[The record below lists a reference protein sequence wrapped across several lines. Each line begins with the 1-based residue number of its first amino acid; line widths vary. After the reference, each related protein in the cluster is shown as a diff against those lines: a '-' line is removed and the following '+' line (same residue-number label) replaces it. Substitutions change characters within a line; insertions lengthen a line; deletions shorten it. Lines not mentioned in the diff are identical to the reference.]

1 MSELGEVLPTDS
13 VVNPDTEKLRD
24 VHALSISDPERYW
37 RSVSEELF
45 WSEKTGKIFE
55 KLSSP
60 PYGRWFANWKTNIC
74 YNALDRHLNSP
85 RKNKIAYY
93 WEGEDGSER
102 AISYKQLHS
111 EVSRFAQVLKR
122 FGVGKGDRVTIYL
135 PMIPE
140 LPVAMLATLRLGA
153 IHSVIFAGF
162 TAQAVAD
169 RIADSDSKVVITAD
183 GAFRRGKVI
192 NLKSVVDEALAH
204 TSSVEKVIV
213 VKRTGATI
221 HIEKERDY
229 WYYDLVSDK
238 DLTGK
243 DHALSSVEMVEGIH
257 PSYILYTSGTT
268 GKPKGAT
275 HSTAGYMLWCYFT
288 QKAVFDVR
296 DEDVYWCAADIGW
309 VTGHSYIVYGPL
321 LTGTTSV
328 LYEGAP
334 DFPSPDRWWKII
346 QKYGVTIFYT
356 SPTAIRSHMKAG
368 EQWAKMHDLSSL
380 RILGSVG
387 EPINPEAWN
396 WYYSNIGQN
405 RTPIVDTWWQTETGG
420 IMISPQ
426 PGIALVPLKKGSATF
441 PLPGVE
447 ADVLTEDGEKAKPM
461 EKGFLVIK
469 KPWPGQF
476 MTLWNDPE
484 RFSSVYFSRYPGFY
498 YPGDYAVKDRDG
510 YFWLLGRAD
519 EVLKVAGHRIGTI
532 ELEDALISHGAVAES
547 AVIGKADP
555 VKMQVPVAFVVLRPG
570 HQPSHRLRTELLN
583 HVRKTIGPIAV
594 PEAIYFVDKLPKT
607 RSGKIMR
614 RVVGA
619 VVQEKPMGDV
629 TTLEDETSV
638 EEAKRA
644 YEELKKEM
652 ELSEEKT

>member
-1 MSELGEVLPTDS
+1 MSELGEILPTES
-13 VVNPDTEKLRD
+13 VVDPGVEILRQIREKSLD
-24 VHALSISDPERYW
+24 EVEGYW
-37 RSVSEELF
+37 RKIADDLF
-45 WSEKTGKIFE
+45 WSEKNGPIFE
-55 KLSSP
+55 KTQTP
-60 PYGRWFANWKTNIC
+60 PFGKWFPGWKTNIC
-74 YNALDRHLNSP
+74 YNALDRHIISS

-93 WEGEDGSER
+93 WEAEDGSER
-102 AISYKQLHS
+102 AISYAQLFR
-111 EVSRFAQVLKR
+111 EVCKFAEVLKES
-122 FGVGKGDRVTIYL
+122 GIKKGDRVTIYL

-140 LPVAMLATLRLGA
+140 LPVAMLAVLRLGA

-162 TAQAVAD
+162 TSQAVAD
-169 RIADSDSKVVITAD
+169 RIEDSSSKIVITSD
-183 GAFRRGKVI
+183 GAFRRGKTI
-192 NLKSVVDEALAH
+192 DLKSVVDDALSK
-204 TSSVEKVIV
+204 TTPVERVIV
-213 VKRTGATI
+213 VKRVGNPV
-221 HIEKERDY
+221 HMQKERDS
-229 WYYDLVSDK
+229 WYHELMQKMDDSQKVRAES
-238 DLTGK
+238 
-243 DHALSSVEMVEGIH
+243 EMVEGTH

-275 HSTAGYMLWCYFT
+275 HSTGGYMLWTYFT
-288 QKAVFDVR
+288 QNAVFGVR

-309 VTGHSYIVYGPL
+309 VTGHTYIVYGPL
-321 LTGTTSV
+321 LTGITSV

-346 QKYGVTIFYT
+346 EKYGVTILYT
-356 SPTAIRSHMKAG
+356 SPTAIRSHMKLG
-368 EQWAKMHDLSSL
+368 EEWAKKHDLSSL
-380 RILGSVG
+380 RLLGSVG

-396 WYYSNIGQN
+396 WYYSNIGRK

-426 PGIALVPLKKGSATF
+426 PGLALVPLKRGSATF

-461 EKGFLVIK
+461 EKGYLVIRR
-469 KPWPGQF
+469 PWPGQF
-476 MTLWNDPE
+476 MTLWNDSE
-484 RFSSVYFSRYPGFY
+484 RFSSVYFSKYPGCY

-532 ELEDALISHGAVAES
+532 ELENALISHGAVAES
-547 AVIGKADP
+547 AVIGRADP
-555 VKMQVPVAFVVLRPG
+555 IKMQVPVAFVVLRPG
-570 HQPSHRLRTELLN
+570 HKPSHRLRTELMN
-583 HVRKTIGPIAV
+583 HIRKTIGPIAV
-594 PEAIYFVDKLPKT
+594 PDAIYFVEKLPKT

-619 VVQEKPMGDV
+619 VASEKPIGDV

-644 YEELKKEM
+644 YDELELEM
-652 ELSEEKT
+652 KASEEKT

>member
-13 VVNPDTEKLRD
+13 LVYPNIDKL
-24 VHALSISDPERYW
+24 HKIHEISLSDPEGYW
-37 RSVSEELF
+37 QRVSEELF
-45 WSEKTGKIFE
+45 FSEKNGPIFE
-55 KLSSP
+55 KLETP
-60 PYGRWFANWKTNIC
+60 PYGRWFSKWKTNITH
-74 YNALDRHLNSP
+74 NALDRHVSSA
-85 RKNKIAYY
+85 RKSKVAYY
-93 WEGEDGSER
+93 WEGEDGTR
-102 AISYKQLHS
+102 KTISYAQLLA
-111 EVSRFAQVLKR
+111 EVSRLSSVLR
-122 FGVGKGDRVTIYL
+122 DFGVKKGDRVTIYL

-140 LPVAMLATLRLGA
+140 LPIAMLAALRIGA
-153 IHSVIFAGF
+153 IHTVIFAGF
-162 TAQAVAD
+162 TAQSVAD
-169 RIADSDSKVVITAD
+169 RIEDSKSKVVITAD
-183 GAFRRGKVI
+183 GSFRRGKALGLKTVI
-192 NLKSVVDEALAH
+192 DEALSR

-213 VKRTGATI
+213 VKRTGAPI
-221 HIEKERDY
+221 HMQKDRDF
-229 WYYDLVSDK
+229 WYEELM
-238 DLTGK
+238 TGE
-243 DHALSSVEMVEGIH
+243 ASSSKIIPAEMVEGTH

-288 QKAVFDVR
+288 QKTVFDIR
-296 DEDVYWCAADIGW
+296 EDDVYWCAADIGW

-321 LTGTTSV
+321 LTGATSI

-334 DFPSPDRWWKII
+334 DHPAPDRWWEII
-346 QKYGVTIFYT
+346 ERYGVTIFYT
-356 SPTAIRSHMKAG
+356 SPTAIRSHMKFG
-368 EQWAKMHDLSSL
+368 EQWARKHDLSSL
-380 RILGSVG
+380 RLLGSVG

-396 WYYSNIGQN
+396 WYYTNIGSS

-426 PGIALVPLKKGSATF
+426 PGIALIPLKRGSATF
-441 PLPGVE
+441 PLPGVD
-447 ADVLTEDGEKAKPM
+447 ADVLSEDGERAKPM

-476 MTLWNDPE
+476 MTLWNDEE
-484 RFSSVYFSRYPGFY
+484 RFSSVYFSKYPGFY

-532 ELEDALISHGAVAES
+532 ELEDALISHPAVAES

-555 VKMQVPVAFVVLRPG
+555 IKMQVPVAFVVLRPG
-570 HQPSHRLRTELLN
+570 REPSHRLRTELLN
-583 HVRKTIGPIAV
+583 HIRKTIGPIAV
-594 PEAIYFVDKLPKT
+594 PDAIYFVERLPKT

-619 VVQEKPMGDV
+619 VAQEKPIGDV

-638 EEAKRA
+638 EEARRA
-644 YEELKKEM
+644 YEELKLEVKS
-652 ELSEEKT
+652 SEDIK